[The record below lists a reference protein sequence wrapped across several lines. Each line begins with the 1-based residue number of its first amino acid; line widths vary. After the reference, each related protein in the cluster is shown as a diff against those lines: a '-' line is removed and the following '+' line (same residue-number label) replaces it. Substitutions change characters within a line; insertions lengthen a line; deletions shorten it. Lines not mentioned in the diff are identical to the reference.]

1 MVYGGWIGWSKLK
14 RFIEG
19 VGGRRQDA
27 PKGQRVGRLVS
38 GARNSKAREIS

>member
-1 MVYGGWIGWSKLK
+1 MLCEV
-14 RFIEG
+14 EMG
-19 VGGRRQDA
+19 VPEAGRRTPDA